1 MAAVEIVFLDRDS
14 LPVPMP
20 CPSFA
25 HRFLAYAATSASEI
39 VQRCRDAD
47 VVITNKVAMSR
58 SILEQLPRLKM
69 VAVAATGVNHIDL
82 DACRAQGVAVANVR
96 HYGNDSVAEH
106 AFLLMLALS
115 KNLTAYQRDVAAGD
129 WTRSPQFCHFGAP
142 VRELNR
148 ACLGIIGS
156 GGIGHALA
164 QRALAFGMSVM
175 FAEHKGAVSVR
186 PGYQAFN
193 QVLAVADVISLH
205 CPLTADSYNL
215 IAAAELAQMKPGAL
229 LINTARGGLV
239 NESDLLAALASGHLG
254 GAGLDVLEHEPP
266 AADDPLLN
274 VNLANLIITPHI
286 AWASAEAMN
295 RLAQQV
301 IDNISAFVAHEER
314 NRVV

>member
-1 MAAVEIVFLDRDS
+1 MPEVEIVFLDRDS

-20 CPSFA
+20 CLRFE
-25 HRFLAYAATSASEI
+25 HRITEYAATAASEVI
-39 VQRCRDAD
+39 ERCRDAD
-47 VVITNKVAMSR
+47 VVITNKVAMPR

-69 VAVAATGVNHIDL
+69 LAVAATGVNHIDL
-82 DACRAQGVAVANVR
+82 DACRAQGIAVANVR

-106 AFLLMLALS
+106 AFLLMLALR

-129 WTRSPQFCHFGAP
+129 WSRSPQFCHFGAP

-156 GGIGHALA
+156 GGIGQALA
-164 QRALAFGMSVM
+164 ERARAFGMSVV
-175 FAEHKGAVSVR
+175 FAEHKDAITVR
-186 PGYQAFN
+186 PGYLAFD
-193 QVLAVADVISLH
+193 QVLAVADAISLH
-205 CPLTADSYNL
+205 CPLTADTYNL
-215 IAAAELAQMKPGAL
+215 IAAAELAQMKPGAI

-239 NESDLLAALASGHLG
+239 NEADLVVALTSGHLG

-266 AADDPLLN
+266 AADDPLLK
-274 VNLANLIITPHI
+274 VNSPNLIITPHI
-286 AWASAEAMN
+286 AWASTEAMS

-301 IDNISAFVAHEER
+301 SDNISAFVAHEAR